1 MRHLV
6 QTTFSRAA
14 APGRSQARPALP
26 SGEWTAYSPAEGL
39 S

>member
-1 MRHLV
+1 MRYPVSTRLC
-6 QTTFSRAA
+6 RAA
-14 APGRSQARPALP
+14 APGRPKQGPLP